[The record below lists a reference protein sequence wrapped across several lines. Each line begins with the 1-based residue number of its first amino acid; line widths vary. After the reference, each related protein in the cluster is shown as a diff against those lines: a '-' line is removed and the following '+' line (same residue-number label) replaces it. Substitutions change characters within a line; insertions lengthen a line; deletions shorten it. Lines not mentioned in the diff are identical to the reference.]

1 MATGASA
8 CAIAL
13 IVPPV
18 LADIV
23 WARAFRTRVPETF
36 LVCQGLSAMT
46 SEVRETGVH
55 IEMLGRFRVV
65 VGRDDV
71 AADDWPGR
79 RAAELVALLAL
90 ADGHRLSRDQV
101 VEALWPHLGVEAGGA
116 NLRKAAHHARQA
128 LGSPEAVVLRG
139 GQVALFPSSP
149 VETDAARFEAQAHA
163 ALAGGDAAACT
174 AAAAAYT
181 GDLLP
186 EGLYEEW
193 TQAPRE
199 RLRSRWVEL
208 LRRGGQWERLVEV
221 EPTDEPAYRELMRRE
236 LAVGSRPAAIRW
248 YGRLRTALRRE
259 LQILPSAETEAIYDE
274 CVAGLALSEPT
285 LVGRQLELAR
295 ATALVRSEPG
305 AELGALVVRGP
316 AGIGKSAFC
325 REVARV
331 ARAEGWIVIAVGATE
346 AGGPYAPLAS
356 VVEQLVVRDRAL
368 LDAVG
373 RRGRSVLAE
382 LTSLATPAATL
393 EIPLT
398 RHQVIGA
405 FRRLLLAA
413 ADGAPVALVVDDAHL
428 ADEATID
435 ALHHLG
441 SASGSPVLVVLAY
454 RPEAAPDA
462 LTRGVARLAR
472 GGKVVDI
479 ALEPLDRE
487 DAAALVLASAPTP
500 RAAEVVD
507 RIVDLAQGNPF
518 LTLEL
523 ARSPVAG
530 VPALVAT
537 ARDAVASRFLDLDEG
552 MLAMLR
558 RLALVGDDLDPASVV
573 ALTGSSEA
581 EAFALLDVAL
591 RAGALVVSGAH
602 YRFRHELVR
611 QALVDQL
618 APHQRLVVHRDTARR
633 LGGADAAPGVIA
645 RHWLEGG
652 RPDEAVDWLLTAA
665 RQAVKLGA
673 FADALAHLERVL
685 DHEPDHDDALCLR
698 AEALDAVGDPG
709 APAAYAAAARVVGEP
724 GAQELRAKQALA
736 QIKLGDPPGGLQ
748 VLEGVRPTTVDG
760 RLAQALAL
768 SGAAALGFGDPKL
781 GTAKAAEARRLAL
794 QSGDP
799 AAVAV
804 ASWAQAAAAHAR
816 GELRSSVRADLRETH
831 ALPKLA
837 VSVFDGQLCI
847 TQRLLYGARP
857 YPDVIAFADSL
868 AAEAQRLGAA
878 RGRAFAVTIRGEA
891 KLLAGEL
898 DAADDDLAA
907 GAELHRAIGAAS
919 GEAFALQRRA
929 EVALHRGL
937 HAEAGALLDEALAV
951 ARESDV
957 GFHLLDRIYGTR
969 VAAAA
974 DPASALAALE
984 EAEAAVRG
992 PVETCPGCR
1001 ITLAVPAAIAAARA
1015 GDLERLAHWE
1025 QAVDYLA
1032 TVVMRLPAWYA
1043 ALDEVRGHRAQ
1054 ASADVDSAHD
1064 CFQAAAAGFGASG
1077 QPLDEARCSALA
1089 RSAIG

>member
-1 MATGASA
+1 MA
-8 CAIAL
+8 
-13 IVPPV
+13 
-18 LADIV
+18 
-23 WARAFRTRVPETF
+23 
-36 LVCQGLSAMT
+36 
-46 SEVRETGVH
+46 SEAQDGGVR
-55 IEMLGRFRVV
+55 IELLGGFRVAIGGDEV
-65 VGRDDV
+65 V
-71 AADDWPGR
+71 ADAWPGR
-79 RAAELVALLAL
+79 RAAELVQLLAL
-90 ADGHRLSRDQV
+90 ADGHRLMRDQV
-101 VEALWPHLGVEAGGA
+101 VEALWPHLDVEAGAA
-116 NLRKAAHHARQA
+116 NLRKAAHYARQA
-128 LGSPEAVVLRG
+128 LASSDAVVLRG
-139 GQVALFPSSP
+139 GQVALFPSRP
-149 VETDAARFEAQAHA
+149 VETDAGRFEAQGRA
-163 ALAGGDAAACT
+163 ALAGGDAAAC
-174 AAAAAYT
+174 AAAASAYT

-186 EGLYEEW
+186 EALYEEW

-199 RLRSRWVEL
+199 RLRSEHVEL
-208 LRRGGQWERLVEV
+208 LRRSGQWERLVEV

-236 LAVGSRPAAIRW
+236 LAAGSRAAAIRW

-259 LQILPSAETEAIYDE
+259 LGILPSGDTEAIYDE
-274 CVAGLALSEPT
+274 CVAGLGITEPAF
-285 LVGRQLELAR
+285 VGRQLELAR
-295 ATALVRSEPG
+295 ATALLRSEPG
-305 AELGALVVRGP
+305 GELGALVVRGP

-325 REVARV
+325 REVARL
-331 ARAEGWIVIAVGATE
+331 ARAEGWMVIAVGATE

-356 VVEQLVVRDRAL
+356 VAEQLVARDRAL

-373 RRGRSVLAE
+373 SRGRSVLAE
-382 LTSLATPAATL
+382 LTSLAAPAAPL
-393 EIPLT
+393 ESPLT
-398 RHQVIGA
+398 RHRMIGA

-413 ADGAPVALVVDDAHL
+413 GDGAAVALVVDDAHL

-435 ALHHLG
+435 VLHHLG
-441 SASGSPVLVVLAY
+441 SAGGTPVLAVLAY
-454 RPEAAPDA
+454 RPEPAPEV

-472 GGKVVDI
+472 AGKAVEID
-479 ALEPLDRE
+479 LGPLDRE
-487 DAAALVLASAPTP
+487 DAAALVAAGAPTP

-523 ARSPVAG
+523 AQSAVAG

-552 MLAMLR
+552 TVAMLR
-558 RLALVGDDLDPASVV
+558 RLALAGDDLDPASVV

-591 RAGALVVSGAH
+591 GAGVLVVAGAR

-611 QALVDQL
+611 QALVEQL
-618 APHQRLVVHRDTARR
+618 PPHQRLAVHRDTARR
-633 LGGADAAPGVIA
+633 LAGADAAPGLIA
-645 RHWLEGG
+645 RHWLDGG
-652 RPDEAVDWLLTAA
+652 RPDEAVDWLLAAA
-665 RQAVKLGA
+665 RQAVRLGA
-673 FADALAHLERVL
+673 FADALAHLGPLL
-685 DHEPDHDDALCLR
+685 DHEPDHGDALCLR
-698 AEALDAVGDPG
+698 AEALDALGDSG

-724 GAQELRAKQALA
+724 AAQEIRAKQALA
-736 QIKLGDPPGGLQ
+736 QVKLGDPPGALR
-748 VLEGVRPTTVDG
+748 VLEGVEPTTVDG

-768 SGAAALGFGDPKL
+768 SGAAALGFGDPQI

-816 GELRSSVRADLRETH
+816 GELRDSVRADLHETH

-868 AAEAQRLGAA
+868 AAEAERLGAA

-891 KLLAGEL
+891 KLLAGQL
-898 DAADDDLAA
+898 DEADDDLAA
-907 GAELHRAIGAAS
+907 GAELHREIAAAT
-919 GEAFALQRRA
+919 GESFALQRRA

-937 HAEAGALLDEALAV
+937 RTEAGALLDEALAV

-969 VAAAA
+969 VAAAP

-1015 GDLERLAHWE
+1015 GDLERAAQWE
-1025 QAVDYLA
+1025 QAAEYLA

-1043 ALDEVRGHRAQ
+1043 ALDEVKGHRAQ
-1054 ASADVDSAHD
+1054 ASGDAVAACDH
-1064 CFQAAAAGFGASG
+1064 FRTAAAGFGASG

-1089 RSAIG
+1089 ATLAGDLAPPRPARASTS